1 MAASPDSN
9 VYKYINII
17 HGISNHSPYHNKI
30 YDMKN
35 SREEE
40 RKLCDPGYH
49 KQLALCIFEGYQEY
63 LNSL

>member
-40 RKLCDPGYH
+40 LISD
-49 KQLALCIFEGYQEY
+49 
-63 LNSL
+63 